1 MATQQAR
8 IEIVGDNKTRSAFA
22 QVERD
27 FGELEKTAGR
37 LKPLLGALAAGFSA
51 RGVVQMA
58 DDYASLQ
65 ARLKLASRDMLE
77 FAAANQAVERIA
89 AASQAPLLETAT
101 LYTRI
106 AQSLKDTSVSQAAF
120 VDTTEAVALSLRISG
135 ASAAESSSA
144 MLQFSQAI
152 ASGVLRGEEF
162 NAVSESAPRLLQV
175 LAKSLGVNTG
185 ELREMAKQGQLTRE
199 VLIDGLGRQL
209 PILRR
214 EAEALPKTFSAGF
227 TALQNTLLKTIG
239 QINEMSGAGR
249 TMADVMVQVG
259 NPAIVTTF
267 QALGVVGANVA
278 YVFRQ
283 IGIEIGGI
291 AAQFASVKGTGLRAE
306 DWKGFTAIGDAM
318 KRDAAA
324 ARAELDKLEK
334 RILGLS
340 GPSVGKG
347 ASGAGGAARAALA
360 ATLPTATVRAKRPTA
375 KDLDIIDPF
384 GSQRRAAEADALRK
398 QVDAQNEAFD
408 RLEDM
413 RDYQIAQDEQAAAAL
428 GRLRD
433 QYRDMID
440 PLQKYREQLEEVR
453 TLADAGLIDADQAL
467 EAEFAIQQQID
478 AVAGLGKELDKAK
491 DFAEDFGLTFNSA
504 LEDALVNGKRF
515 SDVLKSLEQDIARII
530 IRKSVTEPLG
540 NAISSIF
547 KNIDFGKIFSFGGG
561 RAGGGPVYPGQ
572 YYVVGERGPEVLLPN
587 TAGTVVPAGAGGGVT
602 VVQHISIDSRS
613 DRASILAA
621 MSAAKD
627 AAKAEILSS
636 MQRGGTFARATGRA

>member
-37 LKPLLGALAAGFSA
+37 LKPMLGALAAGFSA

-58 DDYASLQ
+58 DDYAGLQ
-65 ARLKLASRDMLE
+65 ARLKLASRDMRE

-106 AQSLKDTSVSQAAF
+106 AQSLKDTSVSQAEF

-162 NAVSESAPRLLQV
+162 NAVNESAPRLLQA

-185 ELREMAKQGQLTRE
+185 QLREMAKQGQLTRE

-227 TALQNTLLKTIG
+227 TELQNTLLKTIG

-249 TMADVMVQVG
+249 SLADVMVQVG

-334 RILGLS
+334 KILGLS
-340 GPSVGKG
+340 GQGGGG
-347 ASGAGGAARAALA
+347 ASGAGVAARTALA

-408 RLEDM
+408 RLESM

-453 TLADAGLIDADQAL
+453 GLADAGLIDADQAL

-478 AVAGLGKELDKAK
+478 AVAGLGKEIDKTK

-504 LEDALVNGKRF
+504 LEDAMVNGKRF

-540 NAISSIF
+540 NAVSEIF
-547 KNIDFGKIFSFGGG
+547 KGIDFGKLFSFGGG
-561 RAGGGPVYPGQ
+561 RAAGGPVYPGQ
-572 YYVVGERGPEVLLPN
+572 YYVVGERGPEVLLPR
-587 TAGTVVPAGAGGGVT
+587 TAGTVVPAGAGGGP
-602 VVQHISIDSRS
+602 QIIQYIKIDSRS
-613 DRASILAA
+613 DLASIQSA
-621 MSAAKD
+621 MNFAKD
-627 AAKAEILSS
+627 TAKAEILAS
-636 MQRGGTFARATGRA
+636 MQRGGIFARATGRA